1 MQQTHIFTQNNFARR
16 KIMNCDMLLG
26 VVIGG
31 LIGATVVAL
40 NKPAQN
46 TIRKTAETLKEEAQ
60 NIIEKA
66 KR

>member
-1 MQQTHIFTQNNFARR
+1 
-16 KIMNCDMLLG
+16 MLLG

>member
-1 MQQTHIFTQNNFARR
+1 
-16 KIMNCDMLLG
+16 MNCDMLLG

-46 TIRKTAETLKEEAQ
+46 TIKKTAETLKTEAQ